1 MTNEPVVER
10 EAQEAGM
17 PAPEATGV
25 EIRRLMN
32 ELLGVEPH
40 RREETVR
47 EERFRSLALAELLIA
62 ESGRFEES
70 SPAKVEELAGLA
82 TRIAD
87 MPYPGHLM
95 PWADRILVRSC
106 SLQANAR
113 RMSGDRGGAEAHFEK
128 AAMVLLGPAGA
139 AERGFYCQRLA
150 YLREEQGHVDEAVAL
165 LWHAVDR
172 FRQVRDADAQGACLC
187 RLGFLAL
194 RENDPEGASQLFAEG
209 RGLLS
214 SARTPVLAA
223 RCGLGLAL
231 CLAARGQEE
240 RALRLRQESR
250 LPGNVVPDPRNLL
263 ELDWLEGRLAVVL
276 DEHQE
281 AVGRLN
287 SVRRRLFVQ
296 RRLLDAGLCSLD
308 LARVFVA
315 LDQEPRIGELIG
327 DLSRIF
333 PVSFERVRIAVALED
348 YRKAARAGT
357 DLEKAARESTDLMR
371 RTMAILK
378 KL

>member
-1 MTNEPVVER
+1 MTSHAVVEL
-10 EAQEAGM
+10 EAG
-17 PAPEATGV
+17 V
-25 EIRRLMN
+25 EVRRLMN
-32 ELLGVEPH
+32 ELLGVEAH
-40 RREETVR
+40 RREEAVR
-47 EERFRSLALAELLIA
+47 EERFRSLALAELLVA
-62 ESGRFEES
+62 EGARFEES

-82 TRIAD
+82 ARVAD
-87 MPYPGHLM
+87 KPYPGHLVAQ
-95 PWADRILVRSC
+95 ADRILVRAWC
-106 SLQANAR
+106 LQANAR
-113 RMSGDRGGAEAHFEK
+113 RMAGDRGGAEAHFDR

-150 YLREEQGHVDEAVAL
+150 WLREEQGRVDEAVVLLCHAL
-165 LWHAVDR
+165 DS

-194 RENDPEGASQLFAEG
+194 REDDLEGASRLFAES
-209 RGLLS
+209 RGLVS
-214 SARTPVLAA
+214 PARTPALAA

-240 RALRLRQESR
+240 RARGLRQEGR
-250 LPGNVVPDPRNLL
+250 LPGDVVPDPRNLL
-263 ELDWLEGRLAVVL
+263 ELDWLEGRLAVL
-276 DEHQE
+276 LGEHQE

-308 LARVFVA
+308 LARVFMA
-315 LDQEPRIGELIG
+315 LEQEPRIAELIA
-327 DLSRIF
+327 DLNRIF

-348 YRKAARAGT
+348 YRKAAREGR
-357 DLEKAARESTDLMR
+357 DLASATRESMDLMR
-371 RTMAILK
+371 RTMAILR

>member
-1 MTNEPVVER
+1 MTSHAVVEL
-10 EAQEAGM
+10 EAG
-17 PAPEATGV
+17 V
-25 EIRRLMN
+25 EVRRLMN
-32 ELLGVEPH
+32 ELLGVEAQ
-40 RREETVR
+40 RREEMVH
-47 EERFRSLALAELLIA
+47 EERFRSLALAELLVA
-62 ESGRFEES
+62 EGGRFEEA

-82 TRIAD
+82 ERIAD
-87 MPYPGHLM
+87 MPYPGSLM
-95 PWADRILVRSC
+95 PEADRILVRSYC
-106 SLQANAR
+106 LQANAR
-113 RMSGDRGGAEAHFEK
+113 RMSGDRGGAEDNFEK

-150 YLREEQGHVDEAVAL
+150 WLREEQGHVDEAVAL

-172 FRQVRDADAQGACLC
+172 FRQARDADARGACLC

-194 RENDPEGASQLFAEG
+194 RENDLEGASQLFAEG

-214 SARTPVLAA
+214 AARTPVLAA

-240 RALRLRQESR
+240 RARGLRQESR
-250 LPGNVVPDPRNLL
+250 LHGDVVPDPRNLL
-263 ELDWLEGRLAVVL
+263 ELDWLEGRLAVL
-276 DEHQE
+276 LGEHQE

-308 LARVFVA
+308 LARVFMA
-315 LDQEPRIGELIG
+315 LDQEPRIGELIA
-327 DLSRIF
+327 DLNRIF

-348 YRKAARAGT
+348 YRKEARAGR
-357 DLEKAARESTDLMR
+357 DLEKAARESMDLMR